1 MYLMEFS
8 MPPLAQGESVSRY
21 VARCVEIVAQSR
33 LDYRLHAMGTVV
45 EGDLEPLLAVLRQCF
60 AAMQAD
66 CDRVTCSVK
75 FDYRRGR
82 VGGLESKVASV
93 EQHLGRELKRT

>member
-8 MPPLAQGESVSRY
+8 MSPLSKSESVGRY
-21 VARCVEIVAQSR
+21 VARSVEIVERSG

-45 EGDLEPLLAVLRQCF
+45 EGELEPLLSVLRECF
-60 AAMQAD
+60 AAMQTD

-82 VGGLESKVASV
+82 VGGLESKVASI
-93 EQHLGRELKRT
+93 EQQLGRKLS